1 MSDFRPFQRSVAA
14 RKYGAAGLLDTLS
27 HIFPGDEEG
36 AGA

>member
-1 MSDFRPFQRSVAA
+1 MSNSRLFQRSVAA